1 MGRSA
6 SARSAAALRALER
19 RRSSASSRT
28 RSLRQSGTVVNEA
41 DSEWMANDY
50 GSQTFAETGV
60 QRLSDALMALT

>member
-1 MGRSA
+1 
-6 SARSAAALRALER
+6 
-19 RRSSASSRT
+19 
-28 RSLRQSGTVVNEA
+28 LRQSGAVVNEA